1 MYLLDTNVISEISRG
16 EQSDQNV
23 RMWYAAMAPEQL
35 CTSALVIGEIR
46 AGVERLRHRESERA
60 MAFERHLVL
69 LIDLFADRII
79 GIDRRTAEE
88 WGRLNARRRRP
99 AIDGLIAATA
109 LVRDMTI
116 VTRNVRDF
124 AQTGAA
130 ILNPFEPPS
139 SAAEPG

>member
-1 MYLLDTNVISEISRG
+1 MG
-16 EQSDQNV
+16 Q
-23 RMWYAAMAPEQL
+23 
-35 CTSALVIGEIR
+35 
-46 AGVERLRHRESERA
+46 
-60 MAFERHLVL
+60 
-69 LIDLFADRII
+69 
-79 GIDRRTAEE
+79 
-88 WGRLNARRRRP
+88 LNARRTRP

-130 ILNPFEPPS
+130 ILNPFEPPA